1 MKMTNLAHVAKGCI
15 VALVGLTL
23 IGCRSN
29 DDDDDGSSSGNT
41 SSPTSGSSWL
51 VGDDGEMLR
60 MGAAGDVQP
69 YPLAE
74 DADLVAIACLGAQAA
89 WVVGSA
95 GTVLST
101 DDAGVTWERHE
112 LGIEGDLNAV
122 AVAESHDHPWVVV
135 IAGTDGVVLERRG
148 DGEFTRVAAPEIDWS
163 AVATDEHGESILLA
177 GDDGSLWRS
186 LDGTA
191 EQVFATDGAQFHGLA
206 TTPHGDRAVAV
217 GSGGLVVV
225 SDDSGATWSPIAV
238 PTVRDL
244 YAARISSD
252 GTQIIAVGEAGVV
265 VTIDPAGAGA
275 TEQLDP
281 SLTLRGLHMHAA
293 GSGHAVGDAGIVLFT
308 ADVGRSWTAIE
319 TGTDAILRGV
329 DDVHLGAH
337 W

>member
-1 MKMTNLAHVAKGCI
+1 MPRISHGCV
-15 VALVGLTL
+15 VALACITLAMVG
-23 IGCRSN
+23 CKN
-29 DDDDDGSSSGNT
+29 DDDDDDGGN
-41 SSPTSGSSWL
+41 TSGSSWL

-60 MGAAGDVQP
+60 RGASGDVQP

-74 DADLVAIACLGAQAA
+74 DADLVAIACIGADAA

-101 DDAGVTWERHE
+101 DDAGTTWERHE
-112 LGIEGDLNAV
+112 LGIEGDLAAV
-122 AVAESHDHPWVVV
+122 AVAESHDGRWVGV
-135 IAGTDGVVLERRG
+135 IAGDDGVVLERRG
-148 DGEFTRVAAPEIDWS
+148 DGEFARVSAPDVDWT
-163 AVATDEHGESILLA
+163 AVTTDEHGESILLA
-177 GDDGSLWRS
+177 GADGTLWRS
-186 LDGTA
+186 LDGDAT
-191 EQVFATDGAQFHGLA
+191 QVFESEDAVFYGLA
-206 TTPHGDRAVAV
+206 ATPHGDRAVAV

-225 SDDSGATWSPIAV
+225 SDDGGGHWSRLAV

-244 YAARISSD
+244 LAARISSD
-252 GTQIIAVGEAGVV
+252 GSEIVAVGEAGVV
-265 VTIDPAGAGA
+265 VTIDASGTAA

-281 SLTLRGLHMHAA
+281 ALALRGLHMHAA

-329 DDVHLGAH
+329 DDVRLGAH